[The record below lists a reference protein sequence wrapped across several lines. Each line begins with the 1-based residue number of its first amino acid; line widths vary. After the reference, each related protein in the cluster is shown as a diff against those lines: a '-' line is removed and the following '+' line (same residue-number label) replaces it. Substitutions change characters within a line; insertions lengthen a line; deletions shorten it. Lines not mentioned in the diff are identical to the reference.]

1 MKGIMNRHSMLEF
14 NHLCNI
20 FFFSIISLGS
30 FFFLSGPIWART
42 VFCID
47 IGNIV
52 FMSMVKIHLPHMYM
66 IFVECKRKQV
76 CSSILQYRQ
85 TFQHFQDHKRPSQAL
100 RPFWKL
106 EIFLVELYNH
116 YWPWNKKGE
125 KVAYKIRE
133 KERKT
138 QEAPRSKPEKK
149 KKVF

>member
-1 MKGIMNRHSMLEF
+1 
-14 NHLCNI
+14 
-20 FFFSIISLGS
+20 
-30 FFFLSGPIWART
+30 
-42 VFCID
+42 
-47 IGNIV
+47 
-52 FMSMVKIHLPHMYM
+52 MYM

-76 CSSILQYRQ
+76 CSSIIQYRQ
-85 TFQHFQDHKRPSQAL
+85 TSQHFWDHERPSQAR

-138 QEAPRSKPEKK
+138 QEASRSKPEKK
-149 KKVF
+149 KKVFLKKLERTQRVRGEGLERVAYDPKSVEKFGGIVE